1 MILTRQ
7 VKIPRLPIR
16 GVLIEWH
23 VSLGADKDEVLRIF
37 DVEKESS
44 LNVEAITQLD
54 EYGRIRR
61 IGYNVE
67 ATIYFSYSLTD
78 GNFIDTLENL
88 NVPGTYTIQI
98 LLGSAD
104 GYAYAEGVPPDTP
117 EAINSDGSAMLV
129 ILNNS
134 ASYAFSIESVGVQR
148 RIKLQVRG
156 FLNNLSDYYEE
167 QLKERS
173 NEK

>member
-16 GVLIEWH
+16 GVLIEWRTH
-23 VSLGADKDEVLRIF
+23 WGADANDVLRVF

-44 LNVEAITQLD
+44 LNIEAITQLD
-54 EYGRIRR
+54 DYGRIRR

-67 ATIYFSYSLTD
+67 ATIYFSYSLTAGD
-78 GNFIDTLENL
+78 FINKLDSL
-88 NVPGTYTIQI
+88 NVPGTYAIQI

-104 GYAYAEGVPPDTP
+104 GMALAEGVPPDTP
-117 EAINSDGSAMLV
+117 EAINSDGSG
-129 ILNNS
+129 ILS
-134 ASYAFSIESVGVQR
+134 IPRSTASYAFSIESVGVQR

-156 FLNNLSDYYEE
+156 FISNLSNYYVE
-167 QLKERS
+167 QI
-173 NEK
+173 N

>member
-7 VKIPRLPIR
+7 VKILRLPIR
-16 GVLIEWH
+16 GVLIEW
-23 VSLGADKDEVLRIF
+23 LMLWGAYENDVLRAF

-54 EYGRIRR
+54 EYGRMRR

-67 ATIYFSYSLTD
+67 ATIYFSYSLWEGD
-78 GNFIDTLENL
+78 FIYKLEYL
-88 NVPGTYTIQI
+88 NVPGTYAIQI

-104 GYAYAEGVPPDTP
+104 GYAFEGVPSGTP
-117 EAINSDGSAMLV
+117 EAINSDGSGTLP
-129 ILNNS
+129 IPRDS

-156 FLNNLSDYYEE
+156 FLSNLSGNYIE
-167 QLKERS
+167 QI
-173 NEK
+173 N

>member
-16 GVLIEWH
+16 GVLIEWRTNWG
-23 VSLGADKDEVLRIF
+23 SAMDKVIRIF

-54 EYGRIRR
+54 EYGRMRR

-67 ATIYFSYSLTD
+67 ATIYFSYSLTAGD
-78 GNFIDTLENL
+78 NFFGWLEYL
-88 NVPGTYTIQI
+88 NVPGTYEIQI
-98 LLGSAD
+98 LLGSAN
-104 GYAYAEGVPPDTP
+104 GVAWGEGVPSGTP
-117 EAINSDGSAMLV
+117 EAINSDGSGMLA
-129 ILNNS
+129 IPSNR

-156 FLNNLSDYYEE
+156 FLSDLNFYYNE
-167 QLKERS
+167 QI
-173 NEK
+173 N

>member
-7 VKIPRLPIR
+7 VKILRLPIR
-16 GVLIEWH
+16 GVLIEW
-23 VSLGADKDEVLRIF
+23 LMLWGAYENDVLRVF
-37 DVEKESS
+37 DAEKESS

-54 EYGRIRR
+54 EYGRMRR

-67 ATIYFSYSLTD
+67 ATIYFSYSLWEGD
-78 GNFIDTLENL
+78 FIYKLEYL
-88 NVPGTYTIQI
+88 NVPGTYAIQI

-104 GYAYAEGVPPDTP
+104 GMALAEGVPPDTP
-117 EAINSDGSAMLV
+117 EAINSDGSG
-129 ILNNS
+129 ILSIPRDS

-156 FLNNLSDYYEE
+156 FLSNLSGNYKE
-167 QLKERS
+167 QI
-173 NEK
+173 N

>member
-16 GVLIEWH
+16 GVLIEWRT
-23 VSLGADKDEVLRIF
+23 LWGANVNDVLRIF

-54 EYGRIRR
+54 EYGRMRR

-67 ATIYFSYSLTD
+67 ATIYFSYSSLTA
-78 GNFIDTLENL
+78 GNFIYKLNSL
-88 NVPGTYTIQI
+88 NVPGTYEIQI

-104 GYAYAEGVPPDTP
+104 GSTAIEGVPPDTP
-117 EAINSDGSAMLV
+117 EAINSDGSGMLS
-129 ILNNS
+129 IPRDT

-156 FLNNLSDYYEE
+156 FLSNLSNYYIE
-167 QLKERS
+167 QI
-173 NEK
+173 N

>member
-1 MILTRQ
+1 MILTRK

-16 GVLIEWH
+16 GVLIEWQMSWGAYEDD
-23 VSLGADKDEVLRIF
+23 VLGVF

-54 EYGRIRR
+54 EYGRMRR

-67 ATIYFSYSLTD
+67 ATIYFSYSSTA

-98 LLGSAD
+98 LLGNAD
-104 GYAYAEGVPPDTP
+104 GYTLTGGVPPDTP

-129 ILNNS
+129 IPNNS

-156 FLNNLSDYYEE
+156 FLSDLNSYYKE
-167 QLKERS
+167 QI
-173 NEK
+173 N

>member
-16 GVLIEWH
+16 GVLIEWRT
-23 VSLGADKDEVLRIF
+23 LWGAYANDVLRIF

-44 LNVEAITQLD
+44 LNIEAITQLD
-54 EYGRIRR
+54 EYGRMRR

-78 GNFIDTLENL
+78 GDFIYKLEHL

-104 GYAYAEGVPPDTP
+104 GSALAEGVPSGTP
-117 EAINSDGSAMLV
+117 EAINSDGSGVLY
-129 ILNNS
+129 IPRDT

-156 FLNNLSDYYEE
+156 FLSNLSGNYIE
-167 QLKERS
+167 QI
-173 NEK
+173 N

>member
-16 GVLIEWH
+16 GVLIEW
-23 VSLGADKDEVLRIF
+23 LMLWGAYANDVLRVF

-54 EYGRIRR
+54 EYGRMRR

-67 ATIYFSYSLTD
+67 ATIYFSYSLTAGD
-78 GNFIDTLENL
+78 FINKLDSV
-88 NVPGTYTIQI
+88 NVPNTYAIQI

-104 GYAYAEGVPPDTP
+104 GAASAEEVPSGTP
-117 EAINSDGSAMLV
+117 EAINSDGSGMLS
-129 ILNNS
+129 IPRS
-134 ASYAFSIESVGVQR
+134 TASYAFSIESVGVQR

-156 FLNNLSDYYEE
+156 FISNLSNFYIE
-167 QLKERS
+167 QI
-173 NEK
+173 N

>member
-1 MILTRQ
+1 MILTRK

-23 VSLGADKDEVLRIF
+23 VFLGADRDEVLRIL

-54 EYGRIRR
+54 EYGRMRR

-67 ATIYFSYSLTD
+67 ATIYFSYSLWD
-78 GNFIDTLENL
+78 GDFIYKLEFL

-104 GYAYAEGVPPDTP
+104 GYTLTGGVPPNTP

-129 ILNNS
+129 IPNNS

-156 FLNNLSDYYEE
+156 FLRNLSDNYIE
-167 QLKERS
+167 QI
-173 NEK
+173 N

>member
-16 GVLIEWH
+16 GVLIEWRT
-23 VSLGADKDEVLRIF
+23 LWGAYANDVLRVF

-44 LNVEAITQLD
+44 LNIEAITQLD
-54 EYGRIRR
+54 DYGRIRR

-67 ATIYFSYSLTD
+67 ATIYFSYSLTAGD
-78 GNFIDTLENL
+78 FINKLDSL
-88 NVPGTYTIQI
+88 NVPETYAIQI

-104 GYAYAEGVPPDTP
+104 GSAMAEGVPPDTP
-117 EAINSDGSAMLV
+117 EAINSDGSGMLS
-129 ILNNS
+129 IPRS
-134 ASYAFSIESVGVQR
+134 TASYAFSIESVGVQR

-156 FLNNLSDYYEE
+156 FISNLSNFYKE
-167 QLKERS
+167 QI
-173 NEK
+173 N

>member
-7 VKIPRLPIR
+7 VKISRLPIR
-16 GVLIEWH
+16 GVLIEW
-23 VSLGADKDEVLRIF
+23 LTLWGAYANDVLRVF

-54 EYGRIRR
+54 EYGRMRR

-67 ATIYFSYSLTD
+67 ATIYFSYSLWD
-78 GNFIDTLENL
+78 GDFIYKLDSL
-88 NVPGTYTIQI
+88 NVPNTYKIQI

-104 GYAYAEGVPPDTP
+104 GAALAEEVPSGTP
-117 EAINSDGSAMLV
+117 EAINSDGSGMLS
-129 ILNNS
+129 IPRS
-134 ASYAFSIESVGVQR
+134 TASYAFSIESVGVQR

-156 FLNNLSDYYEE
+156 FISNLSNFYIE
-167 QLKERS
+167 QI
-173 NEK
+173 N